1 MVPTF
6 IGNFAA
12 LRAPLTD
19 LLTPKRT
26 FAFTEQALKAFED
39 LKTRLTEAPILKSAG
54 FYTRYS

>member
-1 MVPTF
+1 VKYLGHIVVVTE
-6 IGNFAA
+6 
-12 LRAPLTD
+12 LQ
-19 LLTPKRT
+19 LTPKRK